1 MKVFLLTLFLLL
13 GQRSL
18 SSLVSDI
25 KCSQIDYVYQNSN
38 CCSSGSNSAHCL
50 KQIAQADL
58 EGELTSI
65 NAKIDN
71 LQYGGMSVQQ
81 SSVLQVGTN
90 ADGVADKTGTLRV
103 EAAGS
108 IEIMSGGKIDV
119 KTGGVL
125 DVSGA
130 TVLGLGGSASSD
142 AVSIGY
148 MSLTGIEGD
157 AVISGE
163 FSINGGLKMDN
174 DRLIIED
181 NTGNID
187 TKGSLKVSGSIDASS
202 IDIDTDKFNIDVTGN
217 LKSKGSIV
225 TSGDLK
231 LHKTN
236 GDVTFAV
243 DSATGSLTSEGY
255 AHVKDT
261 LIVDG
266 IATLNKGINVDNKFI
281 VADITGNT
289 DITGDVSIAGRIT
302 ATGGVDMNG
311 PSTVGAGATLQVKG
325 ILDVSQGQLIG
336 EYVTATNADI
346 SQLTGTLDHGS
357 HAHSNVNL
365 QSGKINNVVIGDSNP
380 AAATFLALGAADVTV
395 TSGISS
401 ATLGV
406 SGVGTLGSL
415 ALSGSITG
423 ATTIGAS
430 GALTSG
436 SIATGDISANVV
448 TATGVSNLDGG
459 IAIDSDKFV
468 VDISGNIQTK
478 GSISADGKLSSTGV
492 DIVGAS
498 LQIADTDVNAD
509 KKFSVAHSTGD
520 IETSGSITVQQNAAV
535 TGSVTV
541 GTTLDVTGISSLDGG
556 VNVNDNFDV
565 EAASGKITSSD
576 GLYTQK
582 SSSLKGLLVSVD
594 GTTGL
599 TVDSGAESKLNGGV
613 KIIDGADTKFSVGT
627 DGAMSVSGLSSLEG
641 GVAVSDKFSVNTAG
655 QVVASSLVVAQ
666 SRLPQF
672 QERETIDCSTF
683 TADGT
688 TSQNTAGDGNIV
700 ILSKGRCAKKFERY
714 VCGSALTTGG
724 DGVVSEAE
732 FLAHDDDPD
741 GNTGRVCAGVFAV
754 DLVDTCTTTVVCNTD
769 NPCDPV
775 TGAAVGGGDIVA
787 GGQYCRALDT
797 REKCEGNNLFGDSG
811 TYDQTSDQTRAS
823 MAWTAESLELHMC
836 TSTTTSVKN

>member
-1 MKVFLLTLFLLL
+1 M
-13 GQRSL
+13 
-18 SSLVSDI
+18 
-25 KCSQIDYVYQNSN
+25 
-38 CCSSGSNSAHCL
+38 
-50 KQIAQADL
+50 
-58 EGELTSI
+58 
-65 NAKIDN
+65 
-71 LQYGGMSVQQ
+71 QQ

-90 ADGVADKTGTLRV
+90 ANGVSDKTGTLRV

-108 IEIMSGGKIDV
+108 IEVMSGGKIDV

-148 MSLTGIEGD
+148 MSLIGIEGD
-157 AVISGE
+157 AVVSGE
-163 FSINGGLKMDN
+163 FHINGGLKMDN
-174 DRLIIED
+174 DRLVVED

-187 TKGSLKVSGSIDASS
+187 TKGSLKVAGSIDASS
-202 IDIDTDKFNIDVTGN
+202 IDIDTDKFNVDVTGN
-217 LKSKGSIV
+217 LKSKGNIV
-225 TSGDLK
+225 SSGDLK
-231 LHKTN
+231 LHKIS
-236 GDVTFAV
+236 GEVTFAV
-243 DSATGSLTSEGY
+243 DAVTGSITSDGY

-266 IATLNKGINVDNKFI
+266 VASLNKGINVDNKFI
-281 VADITGNT
+281 VADTTGNT
-289 DITGDVSIAGRIT
+289 DIVGEVSVAGRMT
-302 ATGGVDMNG
+302 ATGGIDMNG
-311 PSTVGAGATLQVKG
+311 PSTVGAGVTLQVKG

-346 SQLTGTLDHGS
+346 SQLTGTLDHNN

-380 AAATFLALGAADVTV
+380 AAGAFIGLAATDVTV
-395 TSGISS
+395 TNNVNS
-401 ATLGV
+401 ATLTV
-406 SGVGTLGSL
+406 SGKGNLGSL
-415 ALSGSITG
+415 VLSGSITG
-423 ATTIGAS
+423 ATTITAS

-436 SIATGDISANVV
+436 SLATGDINVNVV
-448 TATGVSNLDGG
+448 TATGLSNLNGG
-459 IAIDSDKFV
+459 VAVDTDKFI
-468 VDISGNIQTK
+468 VDVTGNVEAK
-478 GSISADGKLSSTGV
+478 GAITADGKLSSAGV

-498 LQIADTDVNAD
+498 LQIADTSVDSD
-509 KKFSVAHSTGD
+509 KKFSVSHSTGD
-520 IETSGSITVQQNAAV
+520 IETVGSITVQQNAAV
-535 TGSVTV
+535 NGSVSV
-541 GTTLDVTGISSLDGG
+541 GTTLDVTAMSSLDGG

-582 SSSLKGLLVSVD
+582 SSSLKGLLVSND
-594 GTTGL
+594 DTTGL
-599 TVDSGAESKLNGGV
+599 TVDVGAESKLNGGV
-613 KIIDGADTKFSVGT
+613 KVMDGVDTKFSVGT
-627 DGAMSVSGLSSLEG
+627 DGAMSVAGLASLEG

-655 QVVASSLVVAQ
+655 QVVAASLVVAR
-666 SRLPQF
+666 SRLPEF
-672 QERETIDCSTF
+672 QERESVDCSAF
-683 TADGT
+683 TADGS
-688 TSQNTAGDGNIV
+688 TSQNTAGDGNII
-700 ILSKGRCAKKFERY
+700 ILSKGRCASKFERY

-811 TYDQTSDQTRAS
+811 TYDQTSDQTRNS
-823 MAWTAESLELHMC
+823 MAWTSESLEMHMC
-836 TSTTTSVKN
+836 TSATESVKN